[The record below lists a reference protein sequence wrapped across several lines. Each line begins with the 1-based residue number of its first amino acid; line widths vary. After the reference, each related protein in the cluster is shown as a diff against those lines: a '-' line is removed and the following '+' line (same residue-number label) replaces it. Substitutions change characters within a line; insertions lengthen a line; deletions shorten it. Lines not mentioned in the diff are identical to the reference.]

1 MNKEE
6 LKNKFRDYVSNFD
19 MSEKAIVRKYY
30 HSLRVMDLSILIAK
44 GNELKGDD
52 LDVVTV
58 SGLLHDYARFSQW
71 EKYKTYSDIDSL
83 DHGDLAVTLL
93 FDDEIK
99 NYYKRECNYKLIKD
113 AIKYHNKLFVPD
125 DLSNKNKLF
134 CNIIRD
140 ADKLDIFYLFCINK
154 DLIVEDNEDISLE
167 VERDFYLRK
176 CINYKMIKNKSDKI
190 LLDLALVFDLNF
202 NYSFKYLKET
212 KLIDK
217 IYEGIVNKAKY
228 KKYFD
233 FINKYIEERI
243 DIYVRYKI

>member
-6 LKNKFRDYVSNFD
+6 LKNKFRDYVNNFD

-30 HSLRVMDLSILIAK
+30 HSLRVMDLVIMIAK
-44 GNELKGDD
+44 DNDLKGDD

-58 SGLLHDYARFSQW
+58 SGLLHDYARFPQW
-71 EKYKTYSDIDSL
+71 EKYKTYSDIDSV
-83 DHGDLAVTLL
+83 DHGDYAVTLL
-93 FDDEIK
+93 FDNEIK
-99 NYYKRECNYKLIKD
+99 TYYKKECNYQLIKD
-113 AIKYHNKLFVPD
+113 AIMYHNKLFVPD
-125 DLSNKNKLF
+125 NLSNKNKLF

-140 ADKLDIFYLFCINK
+140 ADKLDIFYLFSINK
-154 DLIVEDNEDISLE
+154 ELIIEDNEDISLE
-167 VERDFYLRK
+167 VEKEFYLKK
-176 CINYKMIKNKSDKI
+176 CINYKVIKNRSDKI
-190 LLDLALVFDLNF
+190 LLYLAFVYDLNF
-202 NYSFKYLKET
+202 EYSFKYLKET

-217 IYEGIVNKAKY
+217 IFDGMINKEKY